1 MPHTLFVPETV
12 ISLSNTCSLAK
23 FKGLPPSRVNFPE
36 NLQDAVLD
44 QISETYFKHISHATN
59 DRKKA
64 QKSVRHRHRHR
75 LTGKVCC

>member
-12 ISLSNTCSLAK
+12 ISLSNTCSLDK
-23 FKGLPPSRVNFPE
+23 FKGLPPSSVNFPE
-36 NLQDAVLD
+36 NLQDAVSD
-44 QISETYFKHISHATN
+44 QVGEIYFKDISNATK

-64 QKSVRHRHRHR
+64 QKSVRHR